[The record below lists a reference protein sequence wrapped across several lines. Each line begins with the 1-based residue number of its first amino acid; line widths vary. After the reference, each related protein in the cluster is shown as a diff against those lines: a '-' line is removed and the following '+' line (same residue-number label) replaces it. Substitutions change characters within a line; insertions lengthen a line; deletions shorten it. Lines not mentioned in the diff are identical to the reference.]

1 MTTCAHDLPATPPP
15 MRTGARERGAALIE
29 FAFALPLL
37 LILVFAIIDF
47 GHLVQ
52 TRLIMTNVSREGA
65 SIASRDQTIDPALT
79 TLLTASGRPL
89 DLGGA
94 DGRIV
99 ITRLN
104 AGESE
109 AAPNPTTGTSYSA
122 GQLAV
127 ASRFSD
133 GRANLGLTPAL
144 HDHLVFDVDN
154 GTADISDITVVE
166 VFYRYRPITPLSNFL
181 QGMLQSNGGGLIFSS
196 RAIF

>member
-1 MTTCAHDLPATPPP
+1 MAARAQRPP
-15 MRTGARERGAALIE
+15 GARSRDRGQRGAALVE

-79 TLLTASGRPL
+79 GLLTSSGQPL
-89 DLGGA
+89 DLGGP

-99 ITRLN
+99 ITRLS

-109 AAPNPTTGTSYSA
+109 AAPNPTVGAWFAA
-122 GQLAV
+122 GQLGV
-127 ASRFSD
+127 ASGFGD
-133 GRANLGLTPAL
+133 GRPNLGLTSAL

-181 QGMLQSNGGGLIFSS
+181 QGMMGSNGGGLILSS